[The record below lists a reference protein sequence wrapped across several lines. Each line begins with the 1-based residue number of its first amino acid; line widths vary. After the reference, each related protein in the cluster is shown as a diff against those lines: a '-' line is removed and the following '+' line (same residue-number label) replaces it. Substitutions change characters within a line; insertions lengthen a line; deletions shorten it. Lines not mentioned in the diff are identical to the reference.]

1 MLCLPNC
8 FYRPQR
14 SWAKVMFLQAS
25 VILSTGGCL
34 PQCMLGYTP
43 PWSRHPSSRSR
54 HPPGADPPG
63 ADTHPPG
70 ADTPQSRHPLRSS
83 PLEQTPPP
91 SRPPWEQTPPGA
103 DTPSGADPPREAD
116 TPPPEADSGIRSTSG
131 RYASYWNAFLLI
143 ISNITFNLSDGDN
156 RMRWCHTP
164 TANQCQISS
173 TDKKT

>member
-25 VILSTGGCL
+25 VILSTGGGCL

-43 PWSRHPSSRSR
+43 P
-54 HPPGADPPG
+54 PG
-63 ADTHPPG
+63 ADTPPPG
-70 ADTPQSRHPLRSS
+70 ADTPQEQNPREQDTPPRSRHSPEQTPTQEQPPRADTPPPQQTPLGADPPRSRHPLRS
-83 PLEQTPPP
+83 
-91 SRPPWEQTPPGA
+91 RH
-103 DTPSGADPPREAD
+103 PREAD

-131 RYASYWNAFLLI
+131 RYAAYWNAFLLI

-156 RMRWCHTP
+156 RMR
-164 TANQCQISS
+164 
-173 TDKKT
+173 